1 MTSEAGVTRELKQRV
16 LVALIGIPAVLAALW
31 VGGWVFGGLIAA
43 AAVLATGEL
52 YGLAAARG
60 IEPYGAIGM
69 AASGAIVLVSAS
81 LPSPSEAAPAVLAV
95 LVALTL
101 VTLAMSVWLRWPA
114 REPLTSVAVTIL
126 GAVYVGCTLA
136 FAVFLRATSARA
148 PEQANL
154 GAALGFVLLPL
165 LATWVGD
172 SAAYFA
178 GRAWGRAKLFPTAS
192 PGKTV
197 VGGVAGLI
205 GSSVAGGAVAGLA
218 LSELPTLRVSVPMG
232 ALIGALLGIVIPLGD
247 VAESVLK
254 RNAGVKDSGRL
265 LPGHGGFLD
274 RLDALLFAFPI
285 AYALFVMMGVIR

>member
-1 MTSEAGVTRELKQRV
+1 MTRELKQRV
-16 LVALIGIPAVLAALW
+16 LVALIGIPAVLAGLW
-31 VGGWVFGGLIAA
+31 AGGWVFGGLVAVV
-43 AAVLATGEL
+43 AVLATGEL

-60 IEPYGAIGM
+60 IEPYGATGM

-101 VTLAMSVWLRWPA
+101 VTLAASVWLRWPA

-178 GRAWGRAKLFPTAS
+178 GCAWGRAKLFPTAS

-232 ALIGALLGIVIPLGD
+232 ALIGALLGIVIPVGD

-254 RNAGVKDSGRL
+254 RDAGVKDSGRL

>member
-1 MTSEAGVTRELKQRV
+1 VTRELKQRV
-16 LVALIGIPAVLAALW
+16 LVALIGIPVVLAALW

-52 YGLAAARG
+52 YRLAAARG
-60 IEPYGAIGM
+60 IEPYGATGM
-69 AASGAIVLVSAS
+69 AASGAIVLVSAA

-101 VTLAMSVWLRWPA
+101 VTLAVSVLRWPT

-218 LSELPTLRVSVPMG
+218 LSELPTLRVSVLMG

-254 RNAGVKDSGRL
+254 RDAGVKDSGRL